1 MNNVNISKNQKEFV
15 LDQLKAE
22 ASSELGIELGAEQTS
37 RLNGAV
43 GGQMVKRMVQIAEE
57 ALAYAEKNGVQ

>member
-1 MNNVNISKNQKEFV
+1 MSDMTKNQREFV
-15 LDQLKAE
+15 LDQLKNE
-22 ASSELGIELGAEQTS
+22 ASAELGIELGAEQTS

-43 GGQMVKRMVQIAEE
+43 GGRMVQRMIAVAEE

>member
-1 MNNVNISKNQKEFV
+1 MTDMTKNQKEFV

-22 ASSELGIELGAEQTS
+22 TANEMGIELGADQIS

-43 GGQMVKRMVQIAEE
+43 GGRMVQKLVQIAEE
-57 ALAYAEKNGVQ
+57 ALTYAKDNGVR